1 MISSVS
7 RFVALSLRVGG
18 SLVTRGE
25 SAANLDTKLIILLG
39 SLRAYDRKACIELS
53 GDGSVIL
60 LERHII
66 HYTVS
71 KTLSQLKRIMSLNN
85 NENFLG

>member
-1 MISSVS
+1 
-7 RFVALSLRVGG
+7 VGG
-18 SLVTRGE
+18 SLVTTGKGTT
-25 SAANLDTKLIILLG
+25 NLNTKLIILLG
-39 SLRAYDRKACIELS
+39 SLRAYDGKARVELS

-66 HYTVS
+66 HCTVS

>member
-1 MISSVS
+1 M
-7 RFVALSLRVGG
+7 GG
-18 SLVTRGE
+18 SFIARGE
-25 SAANLDTKLIILLG
+25 RATNLDTKLIILLG
-39 SLRAYDRKACIELS
+39 SLGAYDGKACIELS